1 MRGKFVKMLRRDLY
15 RRIKDALLT
24 AGFPLIDAREIYRI
38 ASGKNIFD
46 TNFDEM
52 ADRPEV
58 ETAKKL
64 TEKRMSGY
72 PIQYICG
79 SWSFLDFE
87 LEVNEN
93 VLIPRP
99 ETESV
104 ANCAI
109 EIIKNS
115 RMKRNI
121 NVVDLCSGS
130 GCIAIAISR
139 EIGNASVT
147 AVEISAGAY
156 EVLTRNIKKLAPRV
170 IPVLDDIFHYSETI
184 EDSCLDMIVSNP
196 PYVSLNDYSA
206 LQKELYYEPRIALCD
221 EGDGLDY
228 YRKISEEYK
237 RKLKKRGHIV
247 FEVGD
252 NMSDEVSLILREYG
266 YGNIKTMKDGFL
278 NPRIVMAVND

>member
-1 MRGKFVKMLRRDLY
+1 VEMLRRDLY
-15 RRIKDALLT
+15 KKIKDTLLT
-24 AGFPLIDAREIYRI
+24 AGFSLIDVREIYKI
-38 ASGKNIFD
+38 TSGKNIFD
-46 TNFDEM
+46 TDFDEL
-52 ADRPEV
+52 ADILEI
-58 ETAKKL
+58 ETAKEL

-79 SWSFLDFE
+79 SWPFLDFE

-104 ANCAI
+104 ADCAI
-109 EIIKNS
+109 EIIKKFH
-115 RMKRNI
+115 MKRNI

-139 EIGNASVT
+139 EIEDASVT
-147 AVEISAGAY
+147 AVEISIGAY
-156 EVLTRNIKKLAPRV
+156 EILTRNIKQLAPKV
-170 IPVLDDIFHYSETI
+170 IPVLDDIFQYLETI

-206 LQKELYYEPRIALCD
+206 LQKELHYEPRIALCD
-221 EGDGLDY
+221 EGDGLNY
-228 YRKISEEYK
+228 YRKISKKFK
-237 RKLKKRGHIV
+237 RKLKRQGHIV

-252 NMSDEVSLILREYG
+252 NMSDDVGSILKEDG
-266 YGNIKTMKDGFL
+266 YKDIETIKDGFL
-278 NPRIVMAVND
+278 NPRIVIAVND